1 MKKIEK
7 FWLKEALKLKW
18 FKKPTIAFLNDKA
31 NRGRWFP
38 NGLFNV
44 YENCITVN
52 LDKNLN
58 KKTAIICIDD
68 NKKIKKY
75 TYSEIDKKV
84 NDFCFFLKS
93 FNKDIKTALI
103 HSSASITSSIAML
116 AFSKMGIH
124 FSVIFEDLPLEA
136 INLRVSLLKPDLIV
150 TRSKNHNVL
159 KLKSCLKKN
168 NLNSTI
174 IISGREKN
182 EKMRCFYYDFERKIK
197 KKKLDVKSKV
207 LNGDKSLFTLFT
219 SGSTGMPK
227 GIVHSSA
234 GYFLYSKFTSIKQF
248 GMNKNSVVLTASD
261 AGWINGHTYAL
272 FSPLSLGATTILLEK
287 PMTII
292 DYIFL
297 EKILKKLNISIL
309 YLPVT
314 LIRLLKSII
323 PAKKKIYNHK
333 IKALGSMG
341 EPLASAVAKWYSK
354 LFFKKDKSI
363 VNTYF
368 QTETGGIISSPRYNE
383 NKKNS
388 YGTVGKLINEN
399 IKLNFPT
406 KKNKSFNLEIISKW
420 PGCMIDIIN
429 GSEQWNKYWKKGRF
443 QLFDIGKLNNE
454 NRLVVNGRLDD
465 VINIRGH
472 RIGSEEI
479 ESVILK
485 INHIAESSAIA
496 ISDQLEGSNLVVFFV
511 SKKKNMKKHINDAIY
526 SHFGSYALPKHIIQI
541 NEMPKTKSGKILRRL
556 LKTLYLNPN
565 KKLNLDLSTIMNKKI
580 INQIKKE
587 IKLQK

>member
-7 FWLKEALKLKW
+7 FWLNEAHKLKW
-18 FKKPTIAFLNDKA
+18 FKKPTIAVLND
-31 NRGRWFP
+31 NIGRSKWFSD
-38 NGLFNV
+38 GLFNV

-84 NDFCFFLKS
+84 NNFCSFLKS
-93 FNKDIKTALI
+93 FEKDIKTVLI

-168 NLNSTI
+168 NLNSSI
-174 IISGREKN
+174 IISGRENNDKI
-182 EKMRCFYYDFERKIK
+182 RCFYYDFERKIK
-197 KKKLDVKSKV
+197 KKKLNVESKV

-272 FSPLSLGATTILLEK
+272 FSPLALGATTILLEK

-297 EKILKKLNISIL
+297 EKILKKLNVSIL

-323 PAKKKIYNHK
+323 PPSKKIYNHK

-341 EPLASAVAKWYSK
+341 EPLAGTVANWYSK

-368 QTETGGIISSPRYNE
+368 QTETGGIICSPKYSGKE
-383 NKKNS
+383 TL
-388 YGTVGKLINEN
+388 YGTVGKPLNKFIKIN
-399 IKLNFPT
+399 LP
-406 KKNKSFNLEIISKW
+406 KNKKKFLLEINSKW
-420 PGCMIDIIN
+420 PGCMINVAN
-429 GSEQWNKYWKKGRF
+429 GKKFWNKYWVNKKF
-443 QLFDIGKLNNE
+443 QLFDIASLDRKNNI
-454 NRLVVNGRLDD
+454 VINGRSDD

-479 ESVILK
+479 ESILLK
-485 INHIAESSAIA
+485 IRKINECCVVALEDKI
-496 ISDQLEGSNLVVFFV
+496 EGSKICAFIVSNINLDVEIEKIII
-511 SKKKNMKKHINDAIY
+511 SN
-526 SHFGSYALPKHIIQI
+526 FGTYALPKKIFYVKQL
-541 NEMPKTKSGKILRRL
+541 PKTRSGKILRRL
-556 LKTLYLNPN
+556 LRNIIANPN
-565 KKLNLDLSTIMNKKI
+565 IKNYGDISTILNFGCLED
-580 INQIKKE
+580 IKKV
-587 IKLQK
+587 IRLNG